1 MLDLSWSHGDGTG
14 EDGLRVEA
22 CGSFH
27 CFLRGNIRS
36 RDMICCG
43 AILFRCR
50 ALPVAAL
57 LPRHHPKK
65 RPQSPDPLTRDI

>member
-1 MLDLSWSHGDGTG
+1 MLDLSWNHGDGTG

-27 CFLRGNIRS
+27 YFFKDYMRS
-36 RDMICCG
+36 RDRICCG

-57 LPRHHPKK
+57 LPQHHPKK
-65 RPQSPDPLTRDI
+65 PPQSPDPLTREI